1 MLVENN
7 VALQPLN
14 TFGIA
19 ARAQSLVRVRRRL
32 APLRRLNGPT
42 EAAAGPEPS
51 SDVEAYYARWRIA
64 ATGLASRVR
73 RIDPDQSKYT
83 RNIV

>member
-19 ARAQSLVRVRRRL
+19 ARAQSLARVRD
-32 APLRRLNGPT
+32 
-42 EAAAGPEPS
+42 EDDIAAVARPGWR
-51 SDVEAYYARWRIA
+51 VEAPALVLGGGSNLVI
-64 ATGLASRVR
+64 TGDIKGLV
-73 RIDPDQSKYT
+73 IKVEVPGGG
-83 RNIV
+83 

>member
-19 ARAQSLVRVRRRL
+19 ARAQSLARVRSEADIAALLGQAGRARR
-32 APLRRLNGPT
+32 RRWCW
-42 EAAAGPEPS
+42 AAA
-51 SDVEAYYARWRIA
+51 
-64 ATGLASRVR
+64 ATW
-73 RIDPDQSKYT
+73 
-83 RNIV
+83 